1 MYSSATVDV
10 WQNDALTQ
18 VSTSTWHLETRVSR
32 TAALTFSRGQP
43 LVALLLM
50 REIPVVMK
58 SLYHVWY
65 TQRVVTPKLTTWIH
79 SPLYIT
85 LFSRFSSF
93 VLLSSF
99 FLFKSSLILPS
110 LFAFFAFLSFSFT
123 LSSSVLSRSWVFLH
137 SQVFF
142 HFQFSCNLQFFLV
155 FISLKFS
162 SSLEF
167 ISLLSSLQSYI
178 IFYSLEYFSFFEFLS
193 FLAFS
198 VLLPSSPLLFLSSF
212 AF

>member
-10 WQNDALTQ
+10 WQNDALRQ

-32 TAALTFSRGQP
+32 TAAALTFSRGQP

-58 SLYHVWY
+58 SLYHVWLVHA
-65 TQRVVTPKLTTWIH
+65 TSCHTETDHLN
-79 SPLYIT
+79 SFSSLLYS
-85 LFSRFSSF
+85 LFPFTSF
-93 VLLSSF
+93 VLLSS

-110 LFAFFAFLSFSFT
+110 LLAFFAFLSFSFT

-167 ISLLSSLQSYI
+167 ISLLSSL
-178 IFYSLEYFSFFEFLS
+178 EYFSFLEFLS
-193 FLAFS
+193 FLALS